1 MVSKK
6 PKPSGRSNKKAT
18 VKTRAGKTPR
28 RDAACAH
35 KGDKRNCETCKAAG
49 VKGAGTRLCDAHYE
63 YLRRCRLC
71 KKNKVPGAGTELCD
85 AHYVVRGQCKQCVV
99 DGVEGAGK
107 RLCKA
112 HLTQLAHCGEC
123 RKDGVEGAGTS
134 LCVRHDRVLAECG
147 ECRKDGV
154 EGAGTRLCVRHDRLL
169 AHCGECRKDG
179 VEGAGT
185 SLCVR
190 HDRLLAHCGECRKD
204 GVEGAGTRLCVR
216 HDRLLAHCGE
226 CSFQASDGF
235 KQAVLASG
243 LGEFTAAQK
252 EKLAAEVKRYVTD
265 TPVVD
270 DVTIETGIRTKSLS
284 LYCGKGT
291 PTNLEGDEVTWFHD
305 EQIDWVRRTSATI
318 CAVGEDQPR
327 RLTKAEARAIFE
339 TVCVFRS
346 IDPRE
351 SFFVEAMM
359 HKEMERVA
367 RESGA
372 PRGVVCTRAVGAGN
386 KSGAIIANAH
396 ADGTRVP
403 ISGVFVT
410 FARVQVQSECSR
422 LDKTLKVE
430 VIEAKIGNAEVDV
443 LLTQTSP
450 AASAAATPTETPAES
465 DDECDRKL
473 AGLKFRF
480 TGTVPGYKQ
489 KVCETSVTRRGA
501 SCTSSR
507 TTKGLKGAIVVHGER
522 PSSMV
527 LENARKAKAKIVSAE
542 DFIKQYI
549 LL

>member
-28 RDAACAH
+28 CDAACAH
-35 KGDKRNCETCKAAG
+35 KGDKRNCKTCKAAG

-63 YLRRCRLC
+63 YLRRCRPC

-85 AHYVVRGQCKQCVV
+85 AHYVVRSQCKQCVV

-112 HLTQLAHCGEC
+112 HLTQ
-123 RKDGVEGAGTS
+123 
-134 LCVRHDRVLAECG
+134 LAECG

-169 AHCGECRKDG
+169 DRCVEC
-179 VEGAGT
+179 
-185 SLCVR
+185 
-190 HDRLLAHCGECRKD
+190 
-204 GVEGAGTRLCVR
+204 
-216 HDRLLAHCGE
+216 
-226 CSFQASDGF
+226 SDGF

-252 EKLAAEVKRYVTD
+252 EKLAAQVKRYVTD

-305 EQIDWVRRTSATI
+305 EQVAWVRRTSATI
-318 CAVGEDQPR
+318 YAVGEDQPR
-327 RLTKAEARAIFE
+327 RLTTAEARAIFE

-346 IDPRE
+346 TDPRE

-359 HKEMERVA
+359 HEEMERVA

-372 PRGVVCTRAVGAGN
+372 PRGVVCTRAMGAGN

-410 FARVQVQSECSR
+410 FARVQVQSERSR

-522 PSSMV
+522 PSSLV

>member
-1 MVSKK
+1 M
-6 PKPSGRSNKKAT
+6 
-18 VKTRAGKTPR
+18 
-28 RDAACAH
+28 
-35 KGDKRNCETCKAAG
+35 
-49 VKGAGTRLCDAHYE
+49 
-63 YLRRCRLC
+63 
-71 KKNKVPGAGTELCD
+71 
-85 AHYVVRGQCKQCVV
+85 
-99 DGVEGAGK
+99 
-107 RLCKA
+107 
-112 HLTQLAHCGEC
+112 
-123 RKDGVEGAGTS
+123 
-134 LCVRHDRVLAECG
+134 
-147 ECRKDGV
+147 
-154 EGAGTRLCVRHDRLL
+154 
-169 AHCGECRKDG
+169 
-179 VEGAGT
+179 
-185 SLCVR
+185 
-190 HDRLLAHCGECRKD
+190 
-204 GVEGAGTRLCVR
+204 
-216 HDRLLAHCGE
+216 
-226 CSFQASDGF
+226 
-235 KQAVLASG
+235 
-243 LGEFTAAQK
+243 
-252 EKLAAEVKRYVTD
+252 TD

-305 EQIDWVRRTSATI
+305 EQVAWVRRTSATI
-318 CAVGEDQPR
+318 YAVGEDQPR

-346 IDPRE
+346 TDPRE

-359 HKEMERVA
+359 HEEMERVA

-372 PRGVVCTRAVGAGN
+372 PRGVVCTRAMGAGN

-410 FARVQVQSECSR
+410 FARVQVQSERSR

-522 PSSMV
+522 PSSLV

>member
-28 RDAACAH
+28 RDTACAH

-63 YLRRCRLC
+63 YLRRCRPC

-85 AHYVVRGQCKQCVV
+85 AHYFVRGQCKQCAV

-112 HLTQLAHCGEC
+112 HLTQLAHCGVC

-134 LCVRHDRVLAECG
+134 LCVRHDRQLDE
-147 ECRKDGV
+147 
-154 EGAGTRLCVRHDRLL
+154 
-169 AHCGECRKDG
+169 CGECRKDG

-190 HDRLLAHCGECRKD
+190 HDRRLDECGEC
-204 GVEGAGTRLCVR
+204 
-216 HDRLLAHCGE
+216 
-226 CSFQASDGF
+226 SDGF

-243 LGEFTAAQK
+243 LGEFTAEQK

-291 PTNLEGDEVTWFHD
+291 PTNLEGDEVTWFRD
-305 EQIDWVRRTSATI
+305 EHVEWVRRTSATI
-318 CAVGEDQPR
+318 YAVGEDQPR

-346 IDPRE
+346 TDPRE

-359 HKEMERVA
+359 HEEMERLA

-386 KSGAIIANAH
+386 KSGAIIAKAH

-480 TGTVPGYKQ
+480 TGTVPGYKR

-522 PSSMV
+522 PYSLV

>member
-112 HLTQLAHCGEC
+112 HLTQ
-123 RKDGVEGAGTS
+123 
-134 LCVRHDRVLAECG
+134 
-147 ECRKDGV
+147 
-154 EGAGTRLCVRHDRLL
+154 
-169 AHCGECRKDG
+169 
-179 VEGAGT
+179 
-185 SLCVR
+185 
-190 HDRLLAHCGECRKD
+190 LAHCGECRKD

>member
-6 PKPSGRSNKKAT
+6 PKPSGRSKKKAT

-28 RDAACAH
+28 RDTACAH

-63 YLRRCRLC
+63 YLGRCRPC

-85 AHYVVRGQCKQCVV
+85 AHYFVRGQCKHCAV

-112 HLTQLAHCGEC
+112 HLTQLAHCGVC

-134 LCVRHDRVLAECG
+134 LCVRHDRRLDECG
-147 ECRKDGV
+147 EC
-154 EGAGTRLCVRHDRLL
+154 
-169 AHCGECRKDG
+169 
-179 VEGAGT
+179 
-185 SLCVR
+185 
-190 HDRLLAHCGECRKD
+190 
-204 GVEGAGTRLCVR
+204 
-216 HDRLLAHCGE
+216 
-226 CSFQASDGF
+226 SDGF

-243 LGEFTAAQK
+243 LGEFTAEQK

-270 DVTIETGIRTKSLS
+270 DVTIETGIRKKSLS

-291 PTNLEGDEVTWFHD
+291 PTNLEGDEVTWFRNEHV
-305 EQIDWVRRTSATI
+305 DWVRRPSATI
-318 CAVGEDQPR
+318 YAVGEDQPR

-346 IDPRE
+346 TDPRE
-351 SFFVEAMM
+351 SFFFEAMM
-359 HKEMERVA
+359 HTEMERVA

-386 KSGAIIANAH
+386 NSGAIIAKAH

-480 TGTVPGYKQ
+480 TGTVPGYKR

-522 PSSMV
+522 PYSLV

>member
-28 RDAACAH
+28 CDAACAH
-35 KGDKRNCETCKAAG
+35 KGDKRNCKTCKAAG

-63 YLRRCRLC
+63 YLRRCRPC

-85 AHYVVRGQCKQCVV
+85 AHYVVRGECKQCVV

-112 HLTQLAHCGEC
+112 HSTQLAHCAVC

-134 LCVRHDRVLAECG
+134 LCVRHDRQLD
-147 ECRKDGV
+147 ECR
-154 EGAGTRLCVRHDRLL
+154 
-169 AHCGECRKDG
+169 ECREDG

-190 HDRLLAHCGECRKD
+190 HDRLLAEC
-204 GVEGAGTRLCVR
+204 VEC
-216 HDRLLAHCGE
+216 
-226 CSFQASDGF
+226 SDGF

-305 EQIDWVRRTSATI
+305 EQVAWVRRTSATI
-318 CAVGEDQPR
+318 YAVGEDQPR

-346 IDPRE
+346 TDPRE

-359 HKEMERVA
+359 HEEMERVA

-372 PRGVVCTRAVGAGN
+372 PRGVVCTRAMGAGN

-410 FARVQVQSECSR
+410 FARVQVQSERSR

-522 PSSMV
+522 PSLLV